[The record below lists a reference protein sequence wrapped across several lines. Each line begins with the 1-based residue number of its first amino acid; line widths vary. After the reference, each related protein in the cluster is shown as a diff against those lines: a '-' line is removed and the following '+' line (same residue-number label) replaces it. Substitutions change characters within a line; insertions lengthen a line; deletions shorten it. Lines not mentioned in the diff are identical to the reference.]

1 MERGRRGAGDLAP
14 SLWNQWPPLG
24 PGKSGVTAIICA
36 NGCELTRIG
45 GRSANSTVTQVA
57 LVKPTGFQ
65 NNAETHKYVVE
76 GLLEGEE
83 MNRSVRKRVGGRVRQ
98 EQSECIV
105 SMSSNVKE

>member
-1 MERGRRGAGDLAP
+1 M
-14 SLWNQWPPLG
+14 
-24 PGKSGVTAIICA
+24 
-36 NGCELTRIG
+36 
-45 GRSANSTVTQVA
+45 A

-76 GLLEGEE
+76 GLLEGEGV
-83 MNRSVRKRVGGRVRQ
+83 NRSVRKRLGDGVRQ